1 MTARSSVE
9 LTVVLE
15 RSGALSLPVQL
26 ADGIRSQVASRA
38 LAPGDALP
46 STRLLASRL
55 GVSRGTVVSAYDQL
69 IGEGYLRAEQ
79 GRPTTVHPGLERIHP
94 STPAS
99 LPGSAPSPS
108 PGSPSSFSPAPR
120 TSGFGEGP
128 IPHPAPVER
137 PDPHPSSRE
146 RPNAHR
152 FSAERARDWPLD
164 GHAVRNRPVADDAVD
179 GLPVREEHLLDLRPG
194 QPDTSRVEGPA
205 WRAAWRHAAGQPL
218 PVRPDPAGQGVLRR
232 ASAEH
237 LRLMRALPASPDRL
251 VITAGAREGLSLL
264 LGTLSARSGRARLRV
279 GVETPGYPTLRAAVE
294 ALGHERVACPVDD
307 DGLRVDLLPAGD
319 DAPDVLIVTPSH
331 QYPLGGSL
339 SLQRRLELLEWAQRH
354 DVLIVEDDFDSEL
367 RYVGAPLP
375 TLSALDPTG
384 ASVALLGTFSAL
396 LSPALA
402 TGYLVLP
409 DPWLDP
415 VLERRRQLGVPVS
428 ALTQAA
434 IAHLLDS
441 GYLRRHTRRMRSV
454 YARRRDRIRAAFA
467 ETRRA
472 RLAPMHGGVDVVI
485 TTDDEEA
492 AVVGRCRDAGLLVGR
507 RSAYWS
513 AASPLPSEAS
523 DVDCADRSDCGIHG
537 GSDGEVTGDIRGG
550 AGGRG
555 GGGIV
560 VGFARTDDEVLTRVL
575 PQLVAACEGRP
586 SPHPPSGC

>member
-15 RSGALSLPVQL
+15 RSGALPLPVQL

-55 GVSRGTVVSAYDQL
+55 GVSRGTVVAAYDQL

-99 LPGSAPSPS
+99 RPGSAPSPS

-128 IPHPAPVER
+128 IPHPA
-137 PDPHPSSRE
+137 
-146 RPNAHR
+146 
-152 FSAERARDWPLD
+152 
-164 GHAVRNRPVADDAVD
+164 PVADDAVD

-513 AASPLPSEAS
+513 AASSLPSEAS

-537 GSDGEVTGDIRGG
+537 GSDGEVAGDIRGG

-560 VGFARTDDEVLTRVL
+560 VGFARTDDEVLSRVL

>member
-55 GVSRGTVVSAYDQL
+55 GVSRGTVVAAYDQL

-128 IPHPAPVER
+128 IPHPAPV
-137 PDPHPSSRE
+137 
-146 RPNAHR
+146 
-152 FSAERARDWPLD
+152 
-164 GHAVRNRPVADDAVD
+164 ADDAVD

-218 PVRPDPAGQGVLRR
+218 PVRPDPAGQSVLRR

-319 DAPDVLIVTPSH
+319 DAPDILIVTPSH

-409 DPWLDP
+409 DPWLDS

-537 GSDGEVTGDIRGG
+537 GSDGEVAGDIRGG

>member
-15 RSGALSLPVQL
+15 RSGALPLPVQL

-55 GVSRGTVVSAYDQL
+55 GVSRGTVVAAYDQL

-128 IPHPAPVER
+128 IPHPA
-137 PDPHPSSRE
+137 
-146 RPNAHR
+146 
-152 FSAERARDWPLD
+152 
-164 GHAVRNRPVADDAVD
+164 PVADDAVD

-319 DAPDVLIVTPSH
+319 DAPDVLILTPSH

-537 GSDGEVTGDIRGG
+537 GSDGEVAGDIRGG

-575 PQLVAACEGRP
+575 PQLVAACEGHP

>member
-108 PGSPSSFSPAPR
+108 PGSPSSFGPAPR

-128 IPHPAPVER
+128 IPHPA
-137 PDPHPSSRE
+137 
-146 RPNAHR
+146 
-152 FSAERARDWPLD
+152 
-164 GHAVRNRPVADDAVD
+164 PVADDAVD

-492 AVVGRCRDAGLLVGR
+492 AVVGRCRDAALLVGR

-537 GSDGEVTGDIRGG
+537 GSDGEVAGDIRGG

-560 VGFARTDDEVLTRVL
+560 VGFARTDDEVLSRVL

>member
-15 RSGALSLPVQL
+15 RSGALPLPVQL

-55 GVSRGTVVSAYDQL
+55 GVSRGTVVAAYDQL

-99 LPGSAPSPS
+99 RPGSAPSPS

-120 TSGFGEGP
+120 TSGLGEGP
-128 IPHPAPVER
+128 IPHPAPV
-137 PDPHPSSRE
+137 
-146 RPNAHR
+146 
-152 FSAERARDWPLD
+152 
-164 GHAVRNRPVADDAVD
+164 ADDAVD
-179 GLPVREEHLLDLRPG
+179 GLRVREEHLLDLRPG

-537 GSDGEVTGDIRGG
+537 GSDGEVAGDIRGG

-560 VGFARTDDEVLTRVL
+560 VGFARTDDEVLSRVL

>member
-128 IPHPAPVER
+128 IPHPA
-137 PDPHPSSRE
+137 
-146 RPNAHR
+146 
-152 FSAERARDWPLD
+152 
-164 GHAVRNRPVADDAVD
+164 PVADDAVD

-339 SLQRRLELLEWAQRH
+339 SLQRRLGLLEWAQRH

-537 GSDGEVTGDIRGG
+537 GSDGEVAGDIRGG

-560 VGFARTDDEVLTRVL
+560 VGFARTDDEVLSRVL

>member
-55 GVSRGTVVSAYDQL
+55 GVSRGTVVAAYDQL

-120 TSGFGEGP
+120 TSGLGEGP
-128 IPHPAPVER
+128 IPHPA
-137 PDPHPSSRE
+137 
-146 RPNAHR
+146 
-152 FSAERARDWPLD
+152 
-164 GHAVRNRPVADDAVD
+164 PVADDAVD

-218 PVRPDPAGQGVLRR
+218 PVRPDPAGQGALRR

-354 DVLIVEDDFDSEL
+354 DVLIVEDEFDSEL

-537 GSDGEVTGDIRGG
+537 GSDGEVAGDIRGG

>member
-55 GVSRGTVVSAYDQL
+55 GVSRGTVVAAYDQL

-128 IPHPAPVER
+128 IPHPAPV
-137 PDPHPSSRE
+137 
-146 RPNAHR
+146 
-152 FSAERARDWPLD
+152 
-164 GHAVRNRPVADDAVD
+164 ADDAVD

-218 PVRPDPAGQGVLRR
+218 PVRPDPAGQGALRR

-537 GSDGEVTGDIRGG
+537 GSDGEVAGDIRGG

-560 VGFARTDDEVLTRVL
+560 VGFARTDDEVLSRVL

>member
-108 PGSPSSFSPAPR
+108 PGSPSSFGPAPR

-128 IPHPAPVER
+128 IPHPA
-137 PDPHPSSRE
+137 
-146 RPNAHR
+146 
-152 FSAERARDWPLD
+152 
-164 GHAVRNRPVADDAVD
+164 PVADDAVD

-218 PVRPDPAGQGVLRR
+218 PVRPDPAGQDVLRR

-537 GSDGEVTGDIRGG
+537 GSDGEVAGDIRGG

-586 SPHPPSGC
+586 SPPHPPSGC

>member
-55 GVSRGTVVSAYDQL
+55 GVSRGTVVAAYDQL

-128 IPHPAPVER
+128 IPHPAPV
-137 PDPHPSSRE
+137 
-146 RPNAHR
+146 
-152 FSAERARDWPLD
+152 
-164 GHAVRNRPVADDAVD
+164 ADDAVD

-218 PVRPDPAGQGVLRR
+218 PVRPDPAGQGALRR

-537 GSDGEVTGDIRGG
+537 GSDGEVAGDIRGG

>member
-15 RSGALSLPVQL
+15 RSGALPLPVQL

-108 PGSPSSFSPAPR
+108 PGSPSSFGPAPR

-128 IPHPAPVER
+128 IPHPAPV
-137 PDPHPSSRE
+137 
-146 RPNAHR
+146 
-152 FSAERARDWPLD
+152 
-164 GHAVRNRPVADDAVD
+164 ADDAVD
-179 GLPVREEHLLDLRPG
+179 GLPVREKHLLDLRPG

-218 PVRPDPAGQGVLRR
+218 PVRPDPAGQDVLRR

-294 ALGHERVACPVDD
+294 ALGHERIACPVDD

-428 ALTQAA
+428 ALTQTA

-537 GSDGEVTGDIRGG
+537 GSDGEVAGDIRGG
-550 AGGRG
+550 AGGR

>member
-15 RSGALSLPVQL
+15 RSGALPLPVQL

-108 PGSPSSFSPAPR
+108 PGSPSSFGPAPR

-128 IPHPAPVER
+128 IPHPA
-137 PDPHPSSRE
+137 
-146 RPNAHR
+146 
-152 FSAERARDWPLD
+152 
-164 GHAVRNRPVADDAVD
+164 PVADDAVD

-218 PVRPDPAGQGVLRR
+218 PVRPDPAGQDVLRR

-537 GSDGEVTGDIRGG
+537 GSDGEVAGDIRGG
-550 AGGRG
+550 AGGR

-560 VGFARTDDEVLTRVL
+560 VGFARTDDEVLSRVL

>member
-15 RSGALSLPVQL
+15 RSGALPLPVQL

-128 IPHPAPVER
+128 IPHPAPV
-137 PDPHPSSRE
+137 
-146 RPNAHR
+146 
-152 FSAERARDWPLD
+152 
-164 GHAVRNRPVADDAVD
+164 ADDAVD

-218 PVRPDPAGQGVLRR
+218 PVRPDPAGQSVLRR

-537 GSDGEVTGDIRGG
+537 GSDGEVAGDIRGG

>member
-15 RSGALSLPVQL
+15 RSGALPLPVQL

-55 GVSRGTVVSAYDQL
+55 GVSRGTVVAAYDQL

-99 LPGSAPSPS
+99 RPGSAPSPS

-128 IPHPAPVER
+128 IPHPA
-137 PDPHPSSRE
+137 
-146 RPNAHR
+146 
-152 FSAERARDWPLD
+152 
-164 GHAVRNRPVADDAVD
+164 PVADDAVD

-205 WRAAWRHAAGQPL
+205 WRAAWRHAAGQRL

-384 ASVALLGTFSAL
+384 ASVTLLGTFSAL

-428 ALTQAA
+428 ALTQTA

-513 AASPLPSEAS
+513 AASPLPSEATS

-537 GSDGEVTGDIRGG
+537 GSDGEVAGEIRGG

-560 VGFARTDDEVLTRVL
+560 VGFARTDDEVLSRVL

>member
-9 LTVVLE
+9 LTVVLD
-15 RSGALSLPVQL
+15 RSGALPLPVQL
-26 ADGIRSQVASRA
+26 ADGIRAQVASRA
-38 LAPGDALP
+38 LTAGDALP
-46 STRLLASRL
+46 STRLFASRL
-55 GVSRGTVVSAYDQL
+55 GVSRGTVVAAYDQL

-108 PGSPSSFSPAPR
+108 PGSPSSFGPAPR

-128 IPHPAPVER
+128 IPHPA
-137 PDPHPSSRE
+137 
-146 RPNAHR
+146 
-152 FSAERARDWPLD
+152 
-164 GHAVRNRPVADDAVD
+164 PVADDAVD

-205 WRAAWRHAAGQPL
+205 WRAAWRHAAGQRL

-537 GSDGEVTGDIRGG
+537 GSDGEVAGDIRGG

>member
-15 RSGALSLPVQL
+15 RSGALPLPVQL

-128 IPHPAPVER
+128 IPHPA
-137 PDPHPSSRE
+137 
-146 RPNAHR
+146 
-152 FSAERARDWPLD
+152 
-164 GHAVRNRPVADDAVD
+164 PVADDAVD

-537 GSDGEVTGDIRGG
+537 GSDGEVAGDIRGG

>member
-15 RSGALSLPVQL
+15 RSGALPLPVQL

-55 GVSRGTVVSAYDQL
+55 GVSRGTVVAAYDQL

-99 LPGSAPSPS
+99 LPGSAPSPW

-128 IPHPAPVER
+128 IPHPA
-137 PDPHPSSRE
+137 
-146 RPNAHR
+146 
-152 FSAERARDWPLD
+152 
-164 GHAVRNRPVADDAVD
+164 PVADDAVD

-523 DVDCADRSDCGIHG
+523 DVDCADRS
-537 GSDGEVTGDIRGG
+537 
-550 AGGRG
+550 

-560 VGFARTDDEVLTRVL
+560 VGFARTDDEVLSRVL

-586 SPHPPSGC
+586 SPHPPSGR

>member
-108 PGSPSSFSPAPR
+108 PGSPSSFGPAPR

-128 IPHPAPVER
+128 IPHPA
-137 PDPHPSSRE
+137 
-146 RPNAHR
+146 
-152 FSAERARDWPLD
+152 
-164 GHAVRNRPVADDAVD
+164 PVADDAVD

-537 GSDGEVTGDIRGG
+537 GSDGEVAGDIRGG

-560 VGFARTDDEVLTRVL
+560 VGFARTDDEVLSRVL

>member
-1 MTARSSVE
+1 M
-9 LTVVLE
+9 LE
-15 RSGALSLPVQL
+15 RSGALPLPVQL

-55 GVSRGTVVSAYDQL
+55 GVSRGTVVAAYDQL

-99 LPGSAPSPS
+99 RPGSAPSPS

-128 IPHPAPVER
+128 IPHPA
-137 PDPHPSSRE
+137 
-146 RPNAHR
+146 
-152 FSAERARDWPLD
+152 
-164 GHAVRNRPVADDAVD
+164 PVADDAVD

-205 WRAAWRHAAGQPL
+205 WRAAWRHAAGQRL

-384 ASVALLGTFSAL
+384 ASVTLLGTFSAL

-428 ALTQAA
+428 ALTQTA

-513 AASPLPSEAS
+513 AASPLPSEATS

-537 GSDGEVTGDIRGG
+537 GSDGEVAGEIRGG

-560 VGFARTDDEVLTRVL
+560 VGFARTDDEVLSRVL

>member
-108 PGSPSSFSPAPR
+108 PGSPSSFGPAPR

-128 IPHPAPVER
+128 IPHPA
-137 PDPHPSSRE
+137 
-146 RPNAHR
+146 
-152 FSAERARDWPLD
+152 
-164 GHAVRNRPVADDAVD
+164 PVADDAVD

-218 PVRPDPAGQGVLRR
+218 PVRPDPAGQDVLRR

-375 TLSALDPTG
+375 TMSALDPTG

-537 GSDGEVTGDIRGG
+537 GSDGEVAGDIRGG

-586 SPHPPSGC
+586 SPPHPPSGC

>member
-55 GVSRGTVVSAYDQL
+55 GVSRGTVVAAYDQL

-128 IPHPAPVER
+128 IPHPAPV
-137 PDPHPSSRE
+137 
-146 RPNAHR
+146 
-152 FSAERARDWPLD
+152 
-164 GHAVRNRPVADDAVD
+164 ADDAVD
-179 GLPVREEHLLDLRPG
+179 GLPVREEHLLHLRPG

-319 DAPDVLIVTPSH
+319 DAPNVLIVTPSH

-354 DVLIVEDDFDSEL
+354 DVLIVEDIIDSEL

-537 GSDGEVTGDIRGG
+537 GSDGKVAGDIRGG
-550 AGGRG
+550 VGGRG

>member
-128 IPHPAPVER
+128 IPHPA
-137 PDPHPSSRE
+137 
-146 RPNAHR
+146 
-152 FSAERARDWPLD
+152 
-164 GHAVRNRPVADDAVD
+164 PVADDAVD

-537 GSDGEVTGDIRGG
+537 GSDGEVAGDIRGG

-560 VGFARTDDEVLTRVL
+560 VGFARTDDEVLSRVL

>member
-1 MTARSSVE
+1 MTARSSIE

-15 RSGALSLPVQL
+15 RSGALPLPVQL
-26 ADGIRSQVASRA
+26 ADGIRSQVSSRA

-55 GVSRGTVVSAYDQL
+55 GVSRGTVVAAYDQL

-99 LPGSAPSPS
+99 RPGSAPSPS

-120 TSGFGEGP
+120 TSGLGEGP
-128 IPHPAPVER
+128 IPHPA
-137 PDPHPSSRE
+137 
-146 RPNAHR
+146 
-152 FSAERARDWPLD
+152 
-164 GHAVRNRPVADDAVD
+164 PVADDAVD

-537 GSDGEVTGDIRGG
+537 GSDGEVAGEIRGG

-560 VGFARTDDEVLTRVL
+560 VGFARTDDEVLSRVL

>member
-55 GVSRGTVVSAYDQL
+55 GVSRGTVVAAYDQL

-99 LPGSAPSPS
+99 RPGSAPSPS

-128 IPHPAPVER
+128 IPHPA
-137 PDPHPSSRE
+137 
-146 RPNAHR
+146 
-152 FSAERARDWPLD
+152 
-164 GHAVRNRPVADDAVD
+164 PVADDAVD

-537 GSDGEVTGDIRGG
+537 GSDGEVAGDIRGG

>member
-15 RSGALSLPVQL
+15 RSGALPLPVQL

-128 IPHPAPVER
+128 IPHPA
-137 PDPHPSSRE
+137 
-146 RPNAHR
+146 
-152 FSAERARDWPLD
+152 
-164 GHAVRNRPVADDAVD
+164 PVADDAVD

-537 GSDGEVTGDIRGG
+537 GSDGEVAGDIRGG

-560 VGFARTDDEVLTRVL
+560 VGFARTDDEVLSRVL

>member
-55 GVSRGTVVSAYDQL
+55 GVSRGTVVAAYDQL

-128 IPHPAPVER
+128 IPHPAPV
-137 PDPHPSSRE
+137 
-146 RPNAHR
+146 
-152 FSAERARDWPLD
+152 
-164 GHAVRNRPVADDAVD
+164 ADDAVD

-218 PVRPDPAGQGVLRR
+218 PVRPDPAGQGALRR

-339 SLQRRLELLEWAQRH
+339 SLQRRLGLLEWAQRH

-537 GSDGEVTGDIRGG
+537 GSDGEVAGDIRGG

>member
-15 RSGALSLPVQL
+15 RSGALPLPVQL

-108 PGSPSSFSPAPR
+108 PGSPSSFGPAPR

-128 IPHPAPVER
+128 IPHPA
-137 PDPHPSSRE
+137 
-146 RPNAHR
+146 
-152 FSAERARDWPLD
+152 
-164 GHAVRNRPVADDAVD
+164 PVADDAVD

-205 WRAAWRHAAGQPL
+205 WRAAWRHAAGQSL

-537 GSDGEVTGDIRGG
+537 GSDGEVAGDIRGG

>member
-55 GVSRGTVVSAYDQL
+55 GVSRGTVVAAYDQL

-99 LPGSAPSPS
+99 RPGSAPLPS

-128 IPHPAPVER
+128 IPHPA
-137 PDPHPSSRE
+137 
-146 RPNAHR
+146 
-152 FSAERARDWPLD
+152 
-164 GHAVRNRPVADDAVD
+164 PVADDAVD

-537 GSDGEVTGDIRGG
+537 GSDGEVAGDSRGG

-560 VGFARTDDEVLTRVL
+560 VGFARTDDEVLSRVL

>member
-15 RSGALSLPVQL
+15 RSGALPLPVQL
-26 ADGIRSQVASRA
+26 ADGIRSQVSSRA

-55 GVSRGTVVSAYDQL
+55 GVSRGTVVAAYDQL

-99 LPGSAPSPS
+99 RPGSAPSPS

-128 IPHPAPVER
+128 IPHPAPV
-137 PDPHPSSRE
+137 
-146 RPNAHR
+146 
-152 FSAERARDWPLD
+152 
-164 GHAVRNRPVADDAVD
+164 ADDAVD
-179 GLPVREEHLLDLRPG
+179 GLRVREEHLLDLRPG

-319 DAPDVLIVTPSH
+319 DAPDALIVTPSH

-537 GSDGEVTGDIRGG
+537 GSDGEVAGEIRGG

-560 VGFARTDDEVLTRVL
+560 VGFARTDDEVLSRVL

>member
-55 GVSRGTVVSAYDQL
+55 GVSRGTVVAAYDQL

-128 IPHPAPVER
+128 IPHPAPV
-137 PDPHPSSRE
+137 
-146 RPNAHR
+146 
-152 FSAERARDWPLD
+152 
-164 GHAVRNRPVADDAVD
+164 ADDAVD

-218 PVRPDPAGQGVLRR
+218 PVRPDPAGQSVLRR

-537 GSDGEVTGDIRGG
+537 GSDGEVAGDIRGG

-560 VGFARTDDEVLTRVL
+560 VGFARTDDEVLSRVL

>member
-1 MTARSSVE
+1 MRQTEVMTARSSVE
-9 LTVVLE
+9 LTVVLD
-15 RSGALSLPVQL
+15 RSGALPLPVQL
-26 ADGIRSQVASRA
+26 ADGIRAQVASRA
-38 LAPGDALP
+38 LTAGDALP
-46 STRLLASRL
+46 STRLFASRL
-55 GVSRGTVVSAYDQL
+55 GVSRGTVVAAYDQL

-99 LPGSAPSPS
+99 LPGPAPSPS

-128 IPHPAPVER
+128 IPHPA
-137 PDPHPSSRE
+137 
-146 RPNAHR
+146 
-152 FSAERARDWPLD
+152 
-164 GHAVRNRPVADDAVD
+164 PVADDAVD

-537 GSDGEVTGDIRGG
+537 GSDGEVAGDIRGG

-560 VGFARTDDEVLTRVL
+560 VGFARTDDEVLSRVL

>member
-15 RSGALSLPVQL
+15 RSGALPLPVQL
-26 ADGIRSQVASRA
+26 ADGIRAQVASRA
-38 LAPGDALP
+38 LTAGDALP

-55 GVSRGTVVSAYDQL
+55 GVSRGTVVAAYDQL

-128 IPHPAPVER
+128 IPHPAPV
-137 PDPHPSSRE
+137 
-146 RPNAHR
+146 
-152 FSAERARDWPLD
+152 
-164 GHAVRNRPVADDAVD
+164 ADDAVD
-179 GLPVREEHLLDLRPG
+179 GLRVREEHLLDLRPG

-264 LGTLSARSGRARLRV
+264 LGTLSARSGRARLQV

-384 ASVALLGTFSAL
+384 GAVALLGTFSAL

-409 DPWLDP
+409 DSLLGQ

-428 ALTQAA
+428 AVTQSA

-454 YARRRDRIRAAFA
+454 YARRRDRIRDAFA
-467 ETRRA
+467 GTQRA

-485 TTDDEEA
+485 TTDDDEA
-492 AVVGRCRDAGLLVGR
+492 AVVRRCRDAGLLVGH
-507 RSAYWS
+507 RSAYWG
-513 AASPLPSEAS
+513 AASDAS
-523 DVDCADRSDCGIHG
+523 D
-537 GSDGEVTGDIRGG
+537 
-550 AGGRG
+550 
-555 GGGIV
+555 GGIV
-560 VGFARTDDEVLTRVL
+560 VGFARTDDEVLSRVL

-586 SPHPPSGC
+586 SPTRRVDAELR

>member
-15 RSGALSLPVQL
+15 RSGALPLPVQL
-26 ADGIRSQVASRA
+26 ADGIRSQVSSRA

-55 GVSRGTVVSAYDQL
+55 GVSRGTVVAAYDQL

-99 LPGSAPSPS
+99 LPGPAPSPS

-128 IPHPAPVER
+128 IPHPA
-137 PDPHPSSRE
+137 
-146 RPNAHR
+146 
-152 FSAERARDWPLD
+152 
-164 GHAVRNRPVADDAVD
+164 PVADDAVD

-537 GSDGEVTGDIRGG
+537 GSDGEVAGDIRGG

-560 VGFARTDDEVLTRVL
+560 VGFARTDDEVLSRVL

>member
-15 RSGALSLPVQL
+15 RSGALPLPVQL

-108 PGSPSSFSPAPR
+108 PGSPSSFGPAPR
-120 TSGFGEGP
+120 TSGLGEGP
-128 IPHPAPVER
+128 IPHPA
-137 PDPHPSSRE
+137 
-146 RPNAHR
+146 
-152 FSAERARDWPLD
+152 
-164 GHAVRNRPVADDAVD
+164 PVADDAVD

-537 GSDGEVTGDIRGG
+537 GSDGEVAGDIRGG

>member
-55 GVSRGTVVSAYDQL
+55 GVSRGTVVAAYDQL

-128 IPHPAPVER
+128 IPHPAPV
-137 PDPHPSSRE
+137 
-146 RPNAHR
+146 
-152 FSAERARDWPLD
+152 
-164 GHAVRNRPVADDAVD
+164 ADDAVD

-218 PVRPDPAGQGVLRR
+218 PVRPDPAGQSVLRR

-319 DAPDVLIVTPSH
+319 DAPDALIVTPSH

-513 AASPLPSEAS
+513 AASPLPSGAS

-537 GSDGEVTGDIRGG
+537 GSDGEVAGDSRGG

-560 VGFARTDDEVLTRVL
+560 VGFARTDDEVLSRVL

>member
-15 RSGALSLPVQL
+15 RSGALPLPVQL

-108 PGSPSSFSPAPR
+108 PGSPSSFGPAPR

-128 IPHPAPVER
+128 IPHPAPV
-137 PDPHPSSRE
+137 
-146 RPNAHR
+146 
-152 FSAERARDWPLD
+152 
-164 GHAVRNRPVADDAVD
+164 ADDAVD
-179 GLPVREEHLLDLRPG
+179 GLPVREKHLLDLRPG

-507 RSAYWS
+507 RSSYWS

-537 GSDGEVTGDIRGG
+537 GSDGEVAGDIRGG

>member
-55 GVSRGTVVSAYDQL
+55 GVSRGTVVAAYDQL

-120 TSGFGEGP
+120 TSGFGERP
-128 IPHPAPVER
+128 IPHPA
-137 PDPHPSSRE
+137 
-146 RPNAHR
+146 
-152 FSAERARDWPLD
+152 
-164 GHAVRNRPVADDAVD
+164 PVADDAVD

-218 PVRPDPAGQGVLRR
+218 PVRPDPAGQGALRR

-537 GSDGEVTGDIRGG
+537 GGDGEVAGDIRGG

-560 VGFARTDDEVLTRVL
+560 VGFARTDDEVLSRVL

>member
-15 RSGALSLPVQL
+15 RSGALPLPVQL

-120 TSGFGEGP
+120 TSGLGEGP
-128 IPHPAPVER
+128 IPHPA
-137 PDPHPSSRE
+137 
-146 RPNAHR
+146 
-152 FSAERARDWPLD
+152 
-164 GHAVRNRPVADDAVD
+164 PVADDAVD

-218 PVRPDPAGQGVLRR
+218 PVRPDPAGQDVLRR

-537 GSDGEVTGDIRGG
+537 GSDGEVAGDSRGG
-550 AGGRG
+550 AGGR

-560 VGFARTDDEVLTRVL
+560 VGFARTDDEVLSRVL

>member
-1 MTARSSVE
+1 MPSIVARGTGPPQDPLLAASNGPVRQTLLMTARSSVE

-55 GVSRGTVVSAYDQL
+55 GVSRGTVVAAYDQL

-120 TSGFGEGP
+120 TSGFGERP
-128 IPHPAPVER
+128 IPHPA
-137 PDPHPSSRE
+137 
-146 RPNAHR
+146 
-152 FSAERARDWPLD
+152 
-164 GHAVRNRPVADDAVD
+164 PVADDAVD

-218 PVRPDPAGQGVLRR
+218 PVRPDPAGQDVLRR

-428 ALTQAA
+428 ALTQTA

-537 GSDGEVTGDIRGG
+537 GSDGEVAGDSRGG
-550 AGGRG
+550 AGGR

-560 VGFARTDDEVLTRVL
+560 VGFARTDDEVLSRVL